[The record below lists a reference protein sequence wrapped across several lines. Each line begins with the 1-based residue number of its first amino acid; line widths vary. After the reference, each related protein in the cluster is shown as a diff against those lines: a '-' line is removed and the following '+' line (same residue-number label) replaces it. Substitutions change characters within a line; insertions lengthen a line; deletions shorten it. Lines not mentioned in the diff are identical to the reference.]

1 MFAQSWEL
9 SWWPGLSSS
18 RVLWVSRGEDWRGCP
33 EVRGPERPPTASI
46 WYRCPAQEVE
56 AQRRFPVTSCG
67 VSCCVQSVECVAACL
82 LTSESTDAA
91 RVLIQKWSW
100 HQCWGLSG
108 FSGTGLWTSTYQEI
122 PPSLRSRALSLME
135 FQEPAVMRAFSVPTH
150 TIEDNKPGREADV
163 GTGRD
168 HEL

>member
-108 FSGTGLWTSTYQEI
+108 FLGN
-122 PPSLRSRALSLME
+122 RALNFNLSRDPTFIKESRTVLNGI
-135 FQEPAVMRAFSVPTH
+135 PRASGHATFFGVHTH
-150 TIEDNKPGREADV
+150 HR
-163 GTGRD
+163 RQ
-168 HEL
+168 